1 MIEKKRKANLN
12 RVSNIGKKM
21 KSGQIMPAFIDY
33 PDLPFNGD
41 VYKPRR
47 KRIHFDRIN
56 LFSLYLQYYLR

>member
-1 MIEKKRKANLN
+1 
-12 RVSNIGKKM
+12 M

-56 LFSLYLQYYLR
+56 LFSLYLKYYLR